1 MEDVLKKVIE
11 EGNND
16 PSFPGGDGP
25 QNGESK
31 SDDSK
36 IEPRIKL
43 SDWRYFRATLVAREQ
58 ANLPDSDAPTL
69 ERAGE
74 LSQKPN
80 PKWAHPLPV
89 PEAGCVLVATEKLDG
104 VHSFERTVV
113 LLHRLGTRGHRK
125 GPSGVIINRPL
136 HKKIKHMKPS
146 NPMLDTTFADC
157 PLHFGGPFDDTMFLL
172 NTTSGASSLPGL
184 EEVIPGICFGSLNCL
199 DEAAAL
205 VNKGLLLA
213 RDFRFFIGY
222 AGWDFEQ
229 LRYEIESNYWVVAAC
244 SSQVIVEAFAHSCSS
259 MWEDILQLMGD
270 AWVSRIGKPKRTLAY
285 CFSSISGAGAITVK
299 KSSAARVSGKKGGSR
314 AVRSEG
320 ERKSERKSKQAL
332 WFVFLAIYNGDLGFV
347 ILHCR
352 SRSRVCSSSVLASAM
367 SSKQGGKAKP
377 LKQPK
382 ADKKEYDDDDLAHL
396 QKKKDEEKALKEL
409 RAKATQKGTFGGA
422 GLKKSGGKK

>member
-1 MEDVLKKVIE
+1 MDVCAVNPKIRALSLSCRRARQTSQWRSFRLE
-11 EGNND
+11 EENTHRVVLEVRAAGKRLGRPLVVRATGRNGNSDKPSSSGNND

-259 MWEDILQLMGD
+259 MWEDILQLMGGQY
-270 AWVSRIGKPKRTLAY
+270 SELSKKPK
-285 CFSSISGAGAITVK
+285 
-299 KSSAARVSGKKGGSR
+299 
-314 AVRSEG
+314 
-320 ERKSERKSKQAL
+320 Q
-332 WFVFLAIYNGDLGFV
+332 D
-347 ILHCR
+347 
-352 SRSRVCSSSVLASAM
+352 AS
-367 SSKQGGKAKP
+367 
-377 LKQPK
+377 
-382 ADKKEYDDDDLAHL
+382 
-396 QKKKDEEKALKEL
+396 
-409 RAKATQKGTFGGA
+409 
-422 GLKKSGGKK
+422 